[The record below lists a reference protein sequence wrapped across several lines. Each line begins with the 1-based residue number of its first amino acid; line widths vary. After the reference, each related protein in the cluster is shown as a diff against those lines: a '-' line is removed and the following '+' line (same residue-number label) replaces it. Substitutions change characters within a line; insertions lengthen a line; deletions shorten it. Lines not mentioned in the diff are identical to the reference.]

1 MIEESLL
8 KSNFI
13 GRDGFRW
20 WIGQIPPGESL
31 GFQNKGKGWG
41 NRFKVRI
48 LGYHPYSKADL
59 PDEDLPWAGCLLPA
73 TSGTG
78 ASNLAQSVKYRPG
91 DVVVGFFMDGDNAQI
106 PMIMGAFGRTSQVPQ
121 QEASEAFKPFTG
133 YTSKSGIGTITA
145 SIPKPD
151 GTLDPDESNEQN
163 KESQKSPRSISDK
176 QARTDKF

>member
-78 ASNLAQSVKYRPG
+78 
-91 DVVVGFFMDGDNAQI
+91 FQI
-106 PMIMGAFGRTSQVPQ
+106 LLRV
-121 QEASEAFKPFTG
+121 
-133 YTSKSGIGTITA
+133 
-145 SIPKPD
+145 
-151 GTLDPDESNEQN
+151 
-163 KESQKSPRSISDK
+163 
-176 QARTDKF
+176 